1 MWMIAIRAAA
11 LIGLGMGAG
20 SMMSTPSAPQVPQT
34 VYQEA
39 TSSISPFLIVA
50 IALLICAAGYFVHSV
65 RKNR

>member
-1 MWMIAIRAAA
+1 MWMIVIRAAA

-20 SMMSTPSAPQVPQT
+20 SMMSTPSVPQVPQT

-50 IALLICAAGYFVHSV
+50 IALLVCAGGYFIHSV